1 MSINPRTYAAQAM
14 FIKSAP
20 ALEIA
25 PEGDR
30 PEFAFIGRSNVGK
43 SSLLNMLMAK
53 KLAMTSQTPG
63 KTQLLN
69 YYALRQTYWVDLPGY
84 GYARAGKAQREG
96 FAELITSYMEG
107 RKSLVC
113 VLVLIDL
120 RLEPQKIDI
129 EFMEYLMEKQIPFAM
144 VFTKADKLAP
154 TKVGPAVAD
163 YQNKMLDRW
172 LGLPPA
178 FATSA
183 EKGLGK
189 VDVLAYLEELET
201 TALASGEFK
210 PGELILSVKS
220 LPKGNNKGY

>member
-1 MSINPRTYAAQAM
+1 MSHNPRSYATQPI

-20 ALEIA
+20 ALDIA
-25 PEGDR
+25 PVGDR

-43 SSLLNMLMAK
+43 SSLLNMLLSK
-53 KLAMTSQTPG
+53 KLALTSQTPG

-69 YYALRQTYWVDLPGY
+69 YFALRHTYWVDLPGY

-107 RKSLVC
+107 RKSLIC
-113 VLVLIDL
+113 VLVLLDL

-129 EFMEYLMEKQIPFAM
+129 EFMEYLMEKEIPFAM

-154 TKVGPAVAD
+154 TKVGPAVAE
-163 YQNKMLDRW
+163 YQNKMLENW

-183 EKGLGK
+183 EKGTGK
-189 VDVLAYLEELET
+189 VDVLAYLNDLEE
-201 TALASGEFK
+201 TALASGEFT
-210 PGELILSVKS
+210 PGDLILTAKS
-220 LPKGNNKGY
+220 IRKEERNN